1 MSKRLAR
8 RIVAAILGIAL
19 LTYLILR
26 AGPATLMEGLHR
38 LGWGLA
44 LIIAMGGL
52 SHLVKT
58 YAWKLTLVGSGNT
71 ASIGRMFQLR
81 LISEAAGQ
89 VGAVGQFFGEGLRV
103 SALSAEIPI
112 DNRVSRVTF

>member
-1 MSKRLAR
+1 AGQQPRRHFCMSRQLAL

-19 LTYLILR
+19 LGYLILR
-26 AGPATLMEGLHR
+26 AGPATLMESLHR

-44 LIIAMGGL
+44 LIIALGGV

-58 YAWKLTLVGSGNT
+58 YAWRLTLVGSGNRT
-71 ASIGRMFQLR
+71 SLGRMLQLR

-89 VGAVGQFFGEGLRV
+89 AGALGQF
-103 SALSAEIPI
+103 
-112 DNRVSRVTF
+112 